1 MATIRKR
8 GVMRERGVR
17 IGLIVTA
24 LALAPAAASPA
35 RDVTPLAPGA
45 LNPLLPGYFAD
56 PSIIRYRGEWFIYS
70 TIDPWGGETL
80 GLWRS
85 RDFRN
90 WSFSTPNWPTKSA
103 ATSPTSNGSKVW
115 APSVV
120 RGRDGRFWMYVSV
133 GSEVWVG
140 VADHPA
146 GPWRDAHGGKP
157 LIPGNYRPGFHMID
171 AEAFIDDDGQAY
183 LYWGSG
189 LKWVNGHCFVV
200 RLRPD
205 MVSLDG
211 EPRDVTPPHYFE
223 APFMLKRNG
232 RYFLT
237 YSWGNTTTDTYQ
249 IRYAIGSSPL
259 GPFREPEDAPLL
271 ATDRARGV
279 ISPGHH
285 AVFRSG
291 GADFVLYHRQSLPFV
306 AGGPV
311 LRQVAVD
318 RLHIAGDR
326 LARVAA
332 TNSGPELPGA
342 APGRSPSRPVVLSAS
357 GSTDQDHVAKFAG
370 DNNFATSWRSGPG
383 DAWLQADLGKVGPI
397 GASAIRPGF
406 PAAPLRFAVRAS
418 IDGVH
423 WREVA
428 AEATRSGSPIMVP
441 AIGRARYLRFAL
453 PDGAEIFEWSFSRR

>member
-1 MATIRKR
+1 MPELRAYIA
-8 GVMRERGVR
+8 R
-17 IGLIVTA
+17 IGLIAIA
-24 LALAPAAASPA
+24 LGLTPVAQA
-35 RDVTPLAPGA
+35 RDVAPLAPGA
-45 LNPLLPGYFAD
+45 RNPLLPGYFAD
-56 PSIIRYRGEWFIYS
+56 PSIIRYRGEWFLYA
-70 TIDPWGGETL
+70 TMDPWGGDTL

-85 RDFRN
+85 RDLRN
-90 WSFSTPNWPTKSA
+90 WTFSPPNWPTRSA
-103 ATSPTSNGSKVW
+103 ATSLTSNDSKVW

-189 LKWVNGHCFVV
+189 LNWVNGHCFVV
-200 RLRPD
+200 RLKPD
-205 MVSLDG
+205 MVSFDG
-211 EPRDVTPPHYFE
+211 APRDVTPAHYFE

-232 RYFLT
+232 RYFLS

-249 IRYAIGSSPL
+249 IRYAVGTSPL
-259 GPFREPEDAPLL
+259 GPFREPDDAPLL

-285 AVFRSG
+285 AIFRAG

-306 AGGPV
+306 TGGAV

-318 RLHIAGDR
+318 RLQIAGER
-326 LARVAA
+326 ITRVTP
-332 TNSGPELPGA
+332 TNQGPDLPGA
-342 APGRSPSRPVVLSAS
+342 ALRRGSFRRVVLTASAS
-357 GSTDQDHVAKFAG
+357 SDRDHAAGSAG
-370 DNNFATSWRSGPG
+370 DDNFATSWRSGPRT
-383 DAWLQADLGKVGPI
+383 AWLQADLGKVATI
-397 GASAIRPGF
+397 GATAIRPGY
-406 PAAPLRFAVRAS
+406 PASPLRFTVRAS
-418 IDGVH
+418 VDGKH
-423 WREVA
+423 WRQVTG
-428 AEATRSGSPIMVP
+428 EATRSGSPILVP
-441 AIGRARYLRFAL
+441 AAGLARYLRLDFPA
-453 PDGAEIFEWSFSRR
+453 GGEIFEWSFRRR